1 MNEHTGTHV
10 DAPARRFLPPGH
22 PHHRWVD
29 EVPVDQW
36 IGQACLIGC
45 ETVAPRS
52 AVGADHVR
60 AWEADHGR
68 IERGDIPVFAF
79 GWWRKWA
86 VRPDDGG
93 FLTDWPGLGLDCV
106 ELLLDRSIKAVGVDT
121 LSPDVYGDTSSP
133 VHRALLG
140 EGVVIVEEPRAPRSR
155 PPSLHLAH
163 AAAQG
168 EGRKRRAVPRHRARA
183 GRLTIGPDRGRPSRT
198 PTTSSR
204 VHARRDSPAVPPQCL
219 SLRRARPFGSRE
231 CTAAVAPHVS
241 GSQRVSEA
249 KPALWAS

>member
-1 MNEHTGTHV
+1 MGVSDSSSSAPGTTAVVDLSHPLEEEMPVWPTLSRFFKELWCSIHLGDEATAYQLVMNEHTGTHV
-10 DAPARRFLPPGH
+10 DAPAHFLPPGH

-140 EGVVIVEEPRAPRSR
+140 EGVVIVEN
-155 PPSLHLAH
+155 LAH
-163 AAAQG
+163 
-168 EGRKRRAVPRHRARA
+168 
-183 GRLTIGPDRGRPSRT
+183 LDR
-198 PTTSSR
+198 
-204 VHARRDSPAVPPQCL
+204 VPPRFTLLALPLKVKGGSGAPC
-219 SLRRARPFGSRE
+219 RATGL
-231 CTAAVAPHVS
+231 V
-241 GSQRVSEA
+241 
-249 KPALWAS
+249 PAD